1 MLYKRYS
8 LKFDGSHK
16 LKRTISRGLAT
27 ECRHITK
34 QVSVLPQLLV
44 SGIVKRK
51 RGSSGAVY

>member
-1 MLYKRYS
+1 MFYRSYS
-8 LKFDGSHK
+8 LKFDGVSK
-16 LKRTISRGLAT
+16 PKRTISRGLAI

-44 SGIVKRK
+44 SGIVKQK